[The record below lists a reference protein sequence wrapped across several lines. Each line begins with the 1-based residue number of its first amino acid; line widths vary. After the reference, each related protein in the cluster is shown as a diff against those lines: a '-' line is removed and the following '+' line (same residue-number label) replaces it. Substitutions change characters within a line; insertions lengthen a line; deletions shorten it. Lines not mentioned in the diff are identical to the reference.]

1 MHTFHQRECELIW
14 YLGSNDYFLAMFQVP
29 LGISISVGIKV
40 GNQLGAGNPEEAM
53 TTSRVAIT
61 MVCKYILWNHYQ
73 SWGSSFCGFRGSLK
87 TQKLESN
94 EMQSF
99 H

>member
-1 MHTFHQRECELIW
+1 
-14 YLGSNDYFLAMFQVP
+14 MFQVP

-61 MVCKYILWNHYQ
+61 MVCKYIN
-73 SWGSSFCGFRGSLK
+73 RGVLVFVDFVVHLK
-87 TQKLESN
+87 HEN
-94 EMQSF
+94 
-99 H
+99 